1 MRRGDDGDEEE
12 SINVTEFV
20 IQDGEEIET
29 RGVSHSLWLTRDSIA
44 APGIAVV
51 QSEDKQQGSGN

>member
-12 SINVTEFV
+12 SINVTKFV

-29 RGVSHSLWLTRDSIA
+29 RGISHSLWLS
-44 APGIAVV
+44 GIAVV